1 MSTGEANYS
10 ALTEKN
16 KKQIEELISTQ
27 TELVN
32 RSDTIKIKDSLIEG
46 LEKDVAEF
54 KEVCRLNIFV
64 KNKHF
69 YIA

>member
-1 MSTGEANYS
+1 MSTSELNYS

-16 KKQIEELISTQ
+16 KTQIEELISTQ

-46 LEKDVAEF
+46 LEKDVAES
-54 KEVCRLNIFV
+54 KEVCRLNILV